1 MLNIVIFGAPGSGK
15 GTDVSLRVEESE
27 NADSFRVSGRGE
39 LHLSVLIEN
48 MRREGYEFAVSKAE
62 VLYKKDEKG
71 KLLEPIETAYID
83 VPDEF
88 TGTVIDKLSQRKG
101 ELQNM
106 SASNGGYTRLEFS
119 IPARG
124 LIGYRGE
131 FMTDTKGNGIL
142 NTAFEGYAPYK
153 GDIQYRKQGSLIAF
167 ETGESVTYGLFSAQ
181 ERGTLFIGP
190 GEKVYSGMVI
200 GQNGKA
206 EDIELNVCKTKHL
219 TNTRSSGSDDA
230 LKLTTPRILSLE
242 EALDFIDTDELLEV
256 TPKTLRIRKKILDSK
271 MRKRG
276 AK

>member
-1 MLNIVIFGAPGSGK
+1 M
-15 GTDVSLRVEESE
+15 EESE

-71 KLLEPIETAYID
+71 KLLEANQNHALMFLMNLPER
-83 VPDEF
+83 
-88 TGTVIDKLSQRKG
+88 LSMVREKG

-142 NTAFEGYAPYK
+142 NTAFEGYAHIK
-153 GDIQYRKQGSLIAF
+153 EIFSTANKGSLILSPLKQ
-167 ETGESVTYGLFSAQ
+167 GESRNNAVFSALR

-190 GEKVYSGMVI
+190 GEKVYSRYGY
-200 GQNGKA
+200 
-206 EDIELNVCKTKHL
+206 
-219 TNTRSSGSDDA
+219 RS
-230 LKLTTPRILSLE
+230 E
-242 EALDFIDTDELLEV
+242 
-256 TPKTLRIRKKILDSK
+256 RKG
-271 MRKRG
+271 RG
-276 AK
+276 H